1 MSNHLMIGV
10 LVVVALIAGCSQ
22 TPVQNLPSKNIL
34 QSYSQAEMI
43 DEVIRESGWDERLEI
58 IASIGSKK
66 SSGRPGILV
75 KNEKNEKFESNL
87 AQAFDAVEIRKIFTD
102 ALDTNYDAKR
112 FSELLA
118 WLKTPLVQEMMA
130 MELATLMPQ
139 VQYEMSLRGDAMM
152 REASPLRLEWIRQM
166 DEARNLTEERVDMV
180 MMQRGIIQRHRNKV
194 MPPEYHLTEV
204 EMEKALAQQ
213 RMRLMLPTRQS
224 IQLGM
229 LYGYR
234 SVADDD
240 LNRYLKASQSEIN
253 QWGAAL
259 FKDAAIRI
267 VENIG
272 TYKAKVMKK
281 TFLETNQ

>member
-1 MSNHLMIGV
+1 MSSHLVTGV

-22 TPVQNLPSKNIL
+22 TPVQNLSSKNIL
-34 QSYSQAEMI
+34 QSYSQTEMI
-43 DEVIRESGWDERLEI
+43 DEIIRESGWDERLEI
-58 IASIGSKK
+58 IASTGSKK
-66 SSGRPGILV
+66 SSDKTDIMV
-75 KNEKNEKFESNL
+75 KKEKYEKFEANI

-102 ALDTNYDAKR
+102 SLEANYDAKQ

-139 VQYEMSLRGDAMM
+139 AQYEMSLRGDKMM

-166 DEARNLTEERVDMV
+166 DEARNLTEEQVDMI
-180 MMQRGIIQRHRNKV
+180 MMQRAIIQRHRNKA

-204 EMEKALAQQ
+204 ELEKKLTQQ
-213 RMRLMLPTRQS
+213 RMKLMLPTRQS

-259 FKDAAIRI
+259 FKNAAIMV

-272 TYKAKVMKK
+272 THKAEVIKK
-281 TFLETNQ
+281 TFIEMNQ